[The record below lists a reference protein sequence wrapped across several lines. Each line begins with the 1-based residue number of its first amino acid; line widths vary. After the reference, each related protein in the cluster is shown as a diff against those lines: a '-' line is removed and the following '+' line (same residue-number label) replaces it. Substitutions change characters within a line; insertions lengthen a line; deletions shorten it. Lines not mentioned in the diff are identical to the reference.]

1 MLQMKKLIALIT
13 LLIASVPAGAQSN
26 QASLTGVV
34 KDASGAVIPDAMVA
48 ATNLATS
55 LKVNSKSDKSGNYQ
69 IVDLPPAVYRVTFEH
84 DGFRLL
90 TQDSVTLVLNQKLEL
105 DATLQIGS
113 ATDAVTVT
121 TAPSALT
128 TTTGTLADLVPERS
142 VEGLPLNVRDPF
154 ALVGLTPGVQF
165 GGNFGTGGA
174 PDIGR
179 GFYRDDFYIGGG
191 RSAYQEIEIDGAP
204 NTTGDGLNIID
215 PPVDSILEFKVT
227 PNSYDAQYGRSTGGL
242 VTFATKSGSNQFH
255 GVAYE
260 FTRHSIFDA
269 NSFFN
274 KRNGVKLPSFARNQ
288 FGGDLGGPLYRNR
301 VFFFVDYE
309 GLRQGYPNTAI
320 STVPTA
326 LQRAGNFSQ
335 TYASNGTLIAIY
347 DPSSSTT
354 QRTQFPGNIIPTDR
368 IDPVAAAVMNL
379 YPLPNAA
386 GNPITN
392 QNNYIFSSKATQDT
406 DKYDIRT
413 DMNIT
418 EKTKMFARYSRQQD
432 TRLSTGTLP
441 LPIGGGRS
449 ITDHFTQ
456 ALVDL
461 NRTITQNVVADVGF
475 SFGRSLGIQYGRSN
489 GFDNSTLGWPSS
501 LTSLLAPQ
509 FPVFN
514 IGDITGTANGG
525 DAIVNKQPRNI
536 FSTLG
541 VVYIQHGRHGFKVG
555 GDIRNIH
562 FNEGQNATPSGS
574 YTFNRVYTQG
584 PTPTTAST
592 TTGYGLASFLL
603 GAATSGSVNQLQRI
617 STQGLYYGVYF
628 QDDWKATD
636 RLFLNL
642 GVRWDVGIGDR
653 EKYNRL
659 AYFDP
664 NAPSP
669 LAGPAGLPNLKGIV
683 DWIGQGNPQDQTQTD
698 WSNVGPRFGFA
709 YKSNPQVVWRGGYG
723 IIFHPRFVQGTN
735 GGAIEAVRTT
745 TMTATINNGVTPY
758 NTLSN
763 PFPQGLLPAVTD
775 RNPLVNFGQ
784 TITAPVH
791 EFRNGYSEIW
801 SFGVQIEFPHG
812 FVADL
817 HYWGNHGLR
826 LLNTYNIDQLPDQYL
841 SLGSALN
848 SQVPNPFY
856 GTGATGALAL
866 PTISRQ
872 QSLLPFPQYTAV
884 TQAYGPNS
892 GSTYNAGTAEV
903 DKRISKTLTLLANYT
918 WAKALD
924 DDRTPLDN
932 YNRRA
937 ERSFSSFDIRNMAHI
952 SFVYSIPYGPNRLYG
967 SHQNRVVSDLLGD
980 WDLSAITNLQDGI
993 PVGVS
998 RPAVM
1003 APGTDA
1009 KLSNPT
1015 VSKWFNTSL
1024 FSPAPAFT
1032 FGNVGP
1038 YLSDVKTQAMHN
1050 LDAVLSKNFEF
1061 AEASSHPITATF
1073 RWEVYNVTN
1082 TVQLGAPNNSV
1093 TSQSFGQVTSAL
1105 NAPRDMQFALKLR
1118 F

>member
-1 MLQMKKLIALIT
+1 MKKLVV
-13 LLIASVPAGAQSN
+13 LIAILVASLPAWAQSN
-26 QASLTGVV
+26 QASLTGTV
-34 KDASGAVIPDAMVA
+34 KDTSGAVVPETVVT
-48 ATNLATS
+48 ATNVATS
-55 LKVNSKSDKSGNYQ
+55 IKVSSKSDSSGNYQ
-69 IVDLPPAVYRVTFEH
+69 IVDLPPAVYRVTFGH
-84 DGFRLL
+84 TGFKIL
-90 TQDSVTLVLNQKLEL
+90 TQDAVTLVLNQKLEL
-105 DATLQIGS
+105 NGTLQVGS
-113 ATDAVTVT
+113 ATEEVTVT

-165 GGNFGTGGA
+165 GGSFGTGGA

-191 RSAYQEIEIDGAP
+191 RSAYQEIMIDGAP
-204 NTTGDGLNIID
+204 NTTGDGLNIVD
-215 PPVDSILEFKVT
+215 PPVDSVLEFKVT

-260 FTRHSIFDA
+260 FTRHSILDA

-274 KRNGVKLPSFARNQ
+274 KRNGVKLSSFARNQ
-288 FGGDLGGPLYRNR
+288 FGGDLGGPLYRGKA
-301 VFFFVDYE
+301 FFFVDYE

-320 STVPTA
+320 STVPTQ
-326 LQRAGNFSQ
+326 LQREGNFSQ
-335 TYASNGTLIAIY
+335 TYASTGTLITIY
-347 DPSSSTT
+347 DPSSSAT
-354 QRTQFPGNIIPTDR
+354 QRTQFPGNIIPPGE
-368 IDPVAAAVMNL
+368 IDPVAAAVMKL
-379 YPLPNAA
+379 YPLPNTT

-392 QNNYIFSSKATQDT
+392 QNNYIFSSKATQNT

-418 EKTKMFARYSRQQD
+418 EKTKVFARYSRQQD
-432 TRLSTGTLP
+432 TRLSTGNLP

-456 ALVDL
+456 ALVDV
-461 NRTITQNVVADVGF
+461 NRVITPKIVADVGF
-475 SFGRSLGIQYGRSN
+475 SFGRSLGIQYGRSL
-489 GFDNSTLGWPSS
+489 GFDTSALGWPSS
-501 LTSLLAPQ
+501 LTSLLSPQ

-536 FSTLG
+536 YSTLG
-541 VVYIQHGRHGFKVG
+541 VLYIQRGRHGFKIG

-562 FNEGQNATPSGS
+562 FNEGQNSTPAGS
-574 YTFNRVYTQG
+574 FTFNRIYTQG
-584 PTPTTAST
+584 PNPTTSST
-592 TTGYGLASFLL
+592 TSGYGLASFLL
-603 GAATSGSVNQLQRI
+603 GAASLGSVNQLQRI
-617 STQGLYYGVYF
+617 STQGLYYGLYI

-659 AYFDP
+659 AWFDP

-669 LAGPAGLPNLKGIV
+669 LAGAAGLPNLKGVV
-683 DWIGQGNPQDQTQTD
+683 DWVGQGNSPNQTQTD

-709 YKSNPQVVWRGGYG
+709 YKSNPQMVWRGGYG
-723 IIFHPRFVQGTN
+723 IVFHPRFVQGTN
-735 GGAIEAVRTT
+735 GGGIEAVRTT
-745 TMTATINNGVTPY
+745 TMTATINNGITPY

-775 RNPLVNFGQ
+775 RNPLVNIGQ

-791 EFRNGYSEIW
+791 DFRNGYSEIW

-848 SQVPNPFY
+848 TQVANPFY
-856 GTGATGALAL
+856 GLGATGALAL

-884 TQAYGPNS
+884 TQAYGPYA

-903 DKRISKTLTLLANYT
+903 DKRISNTLTLLANYT

-937 ERSFSSFDIRNMAHI
+937 EKSFSSFDIRNMAHI
-952 SFVYSIPYGPNRLYG
+952 SFVYSIPYGRNRMYG
-967 SHQNRVVSDLLGD
+967 SNHNRFLSEVVGD

-998 RPAVM
+998 RPSYM
-1003 APGTDA
+1003 QPGTDA

-1015 VSKWFNTSL
+1015 VTKWFNTSL
-1024 FSPAPAFT
+1024 FSPSAAYT

-1038 YLSDVKTQAMHN
+1038 YLPDVKTQAMHN
-1050 LDAVLSKNFEF
+1050 VDAVLSKNFEI
-1061 AEASSHPITATF
+1061 AESSTHPITATF

-1093 TSQSFGQVTSAL
+1093 TSQSFGQITSAL